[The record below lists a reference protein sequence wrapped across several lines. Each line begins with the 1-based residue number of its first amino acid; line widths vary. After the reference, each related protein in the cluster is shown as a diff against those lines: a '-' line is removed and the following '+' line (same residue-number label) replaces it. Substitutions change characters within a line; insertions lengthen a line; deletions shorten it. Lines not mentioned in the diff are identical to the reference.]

1 MQSSSSLYEYIR
13 SKIKV
18 GFALKTEKTLFGKWY
33 TLMHWMGPY
42 YGEKQFEE
50 NDNIDQI
57 IESVNKSY
65 KGVL

>member
-1 MQSSSSLYEYIR
+1 MQSSSPLYEYIR
-13 SKIKV
+13 SRIKV

-65 KGVL
+65 KEVL